1 MTDKEEA
8 IERLKKDKNKPLA
21 CGDITIVNI
30 DDLELV
36 LNLLEKKD
44 TLIHTMQSE
53 FERLEDLEDNTD
65 MLKMELEKKDKEIQF
80 QKEINKTE
88 QDRHKQ
94 TEKSLKGQLKK
105 KDKIINE
112 LEDIFYN
119 YQLCEYELTDCTY
132 RKCEYIA
139 DDENPPCK
147 ECIKQYFERKVENE

>member
-1 MTDKEEA
+1 
-8 IERLKKDKNKPLA
+8 
-21 CGDITIVNI
+21 
-30 DDLELV
+30 
-36 LNLLEKKD
+36 
-44 TLIHTMQSE
+44 
-53 FERLEDLEDNTD
+53 

-147 ECIKQYFERKVENE
+147 ECIKQYFENKTKEK

>member
-65 MLKMELEKKDKEIQF
+65 MLKMELEKKDIDKIEAKEA
-80 QKEINKTE
+80 N
-88 QDRHKQ
+88 R
-94 TEKSLKGQLKK
+94 QLSIELQK
-105 KDKIINE
+105 KDKIIDEIQKEVRDHIGFENRLKRDNKE
-112 LEDIFYN
+112 PDLFNQGN
-119 YQLCEYELTDCTY
+119 Y
-132 RKCEYIA
+132 
-139 DDENPPCK
+139 
-147 ECIKQYFERKVENE
+147 